1 MLTAAIALAAFLAVA
16 VGLPLLVRLMFRT
29 PRVVAPLPAGLA
41 AEDVRIATANGK
53 QLAAWY
59 LPPPGGVGPAVVL
72 MHGWG
77 SGAAHLMPLAKPLQ
91 RAGLAVLLP
100 DARCHGRSDQD
111 SFASMPRFAEDLS
124 SALDWLSARP
134 EVTRLGAIG
143 HSVGGAALI
152 LTASRRHDLTCA
164 VSVAAFAHPRV
175 MMLSWL
181 KAWRIPYRPLGW
193 WILRHV
199 EKSIGHAYDD
209 IAAVTV
215 IGHVACP
222 LLLVHGRLDRSVPV
236 ADAVAIHAA
245 RGDAPVDLLVVDA
258 MGHGG
263 PRDAVRLANA
273 VAPFLRR
280 HLLDED
286 LTPTP
291 PGARPAL
298 PSG

>member
-1 MLTAAIALAAFLAVA
+1 MLIAAIVLAALLAVV
-16 VGLPLLVRLMFRT
+16 VGLPRLVRLMFRT
-29 PRVVAPLPAGLA
+29 RRVIAPLPAGLVIA
-41 AEDVRIATANGK
+41 DVRIPTANGK
-53 QLAAWY
+53 HLAAWY
-59 LPPPGGVGPAVVL
+59 LTPPGGLGPVVVL
-72 MHGWG
+72 MHGWS
-77 SGAAHLMPLAKPLQ
+77 SGAAHMMPLAKPLQ
-91 RAGLAVLLP
+91 RAGLGVLMP

-124 SALDWLSARP
+124 SALDWLKTRP

-152 LTASRRHDLTCA
+152 LTASRRRDLACA
-164 VSVAAFAHPRV
+164 VSVAAFAHPRT

-209 IAAVTV
+209 IAAITV
-215 IGHVACP
+215 INGVTCP
-222 LLLVHGRLDRSVPV
+222 LLLVHGARDRSVPV
-236 ADAVAIHAA
+236 ADAQAIHAA

-263 PRDAVRLANA
+263 PRDTARLADA
-273 VAPFLRR
+273 VTPFLRR
-280 HLLDED
+280 HLLDE
-286 LTPTP
+286 
-291 PGARPAL
+291 G
-298 PSG
+298 